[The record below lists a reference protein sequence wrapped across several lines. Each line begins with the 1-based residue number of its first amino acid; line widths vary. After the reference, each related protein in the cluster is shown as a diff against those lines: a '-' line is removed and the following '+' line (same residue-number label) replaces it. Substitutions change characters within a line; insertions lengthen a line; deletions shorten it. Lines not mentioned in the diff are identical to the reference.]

1 VQSLAGLA
9 AEAAAA
15 AAAANGGSSSG
26 TDVAAGHGSPSAEAP
41 AGSACAGKLKRLHVD
56 PVPEHKL
63 PEGSFWLTAEPLG
76 KEFRDVEGEHVQ
88 MLSMFLLCERF
99 YRPFVLHAY

>member
-1 VQSLAGLA
+1 MQPLAGLA

-15 AAAANGGSSSG
+15 AAAANGGSSAG
-26 TDVAAGHGSPSAEAP
+26 TAAAASSGSPSAEAS
-41 AGSACAGKLKRLHVD
+41 AGSVCAAKLKRLHVD

-76 KEFRDVEGEHVQ
+76 KEFRDVEGEHAVLLHAVQ
-88 MLSMFLLCERF
+88 VLSMLL
-99 YRPFVLHAY
+99 